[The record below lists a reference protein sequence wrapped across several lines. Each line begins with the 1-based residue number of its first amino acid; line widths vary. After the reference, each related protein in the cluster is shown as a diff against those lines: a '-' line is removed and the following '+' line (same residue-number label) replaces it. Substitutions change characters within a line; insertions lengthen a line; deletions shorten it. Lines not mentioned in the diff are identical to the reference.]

1 MSHAVETKTI
11 SYEAAEKLVRAALAH
26 AGSRGWRVAAVIVD
40 PAGHPVA
47 LGRMDGVPAPVVD
60 YATDKAYTA
69 GTLGKSSRAFGE
81 RMNSAPGL
89 TLGAANRPRTCAW
102 DGGLAIREDGAL
114 LGGIGVSGA
123 AGPED
128 VECAAAALGS
138 LGLDADQA

>member
-1 MSHAVETKTI
+1 MSHAVTVKTI
-11 SYEAAEKLVRAALAH
+11 GYEAAKALVDAALAH
-26 AGSRGWRVAAVIVD
+26 AATKGWRVAAVIVD

-102 DGGLAIREDGAL
+102 DGGLAILEDGTL
-114 LGGIGVSGA
+114 IGGIGVSGA

-128 VECAAAALGS
+128 VECAERAVES
-138 LGLDADQA
+138 LGLEWA